1 MTTINK
7 RTGGLGSTHF
17 AYDRPTGRTKFKG
30 VENILE
36 NQYGRSLEYFQNN
49 LLKYNKTS
57 VREIMESA
65 DNRFGAQS
73 PKQRNK
79 EITDSIYGETP
90 RGVDY

>member
-1 MTTINK
+1 
-7 RTGGLGSTHF
+7 
-17 AYDRPTGRTKFKG
+17 
-30 VENILE
+30 
-36 NQYGRSLEYFQNN
+36 
-49 LLKYNKTS
+49 
-57 VREIMESA
+57 MESA